1 MCFPSIVVMIREGF
15 LFTIME
21 NLELYNKVR
30 SCPDEAKKTIQ
41 AGKLKGYTDINPM
54 WRIKV
59 LTEHFGICGIG
70 WYYEEVERWT
80 DETANN
86 EIGAYIKIHLY
97 VKINDQWSK
106 PILGI
111 GGNKLCG
118 KGVGDGQNDEAWK
131 MALTDALSVACK
143 NLGIAAD
150 VYFEK
155 DRTKYDMELKA
166 EEYEH
171 NLLIAIDEAERANS
185 RHELEDVWKRY
196 SQAYE
201 KNNEFISA
209 FQRMAVKYPKQ

>member
-1 MCFPSIVVMIREGF
+1 MIREGF
-15 LFTIME
+15 YFKIME

-30 SCPDEAKKTIQ
+30 NCPEEAKKTIQ

-59 LTEHFGICGIG
+59 LTEHFGICGVG
-70 WYYEEVERWT
+70 WYYEEVEHWT

-86 EIGAYIKIHLY
+86 EIGAYIKIHLF

-150 VYFEK
+150 VYFDK
-155 DRTKYDMELKA
+155 DRTKYNIQQKEVA
-166 EEYEH
+166 EETKDTNIETALADIA
-171 NLLIAIDEAERANS
+171 NAKNKEELLS
-185 RHELEDVWKRY
+185 VWHKWAREY
-196 SQAYE
+196 GQQGTDFYN
-201 KNNEFISA
+201 KWVLKQREFT
-209 FQRMAVKYPKQ
+209 K

>member
-1 MCFPSIVVMIREGF
+1 MNLILILEVVG
-15 LFTIME
+15 

-30 SCPDEAKKTIQ
+30 QCPDEAKKTIQ

-59 LTEHFGICGIG
+59 LTEHFGVCGIG
-70 WYYEEVERWT
+70 WFYEEVERWT
-80 DETANN
+80 DITSNN

-97 VKINDQWSK
+97 IKVNDQWSK

-155 DRTKYDMELKA
+155 DRTKYNTQQEA
-166 EEYEH
+166 EKQTEEDEDV
-171 NLLIAIDEAERANS
+171 NLLIAIDEAKRATN
-185 RHELEDVWKRY
+185 RAELEDVWKRNAPY
-196 SQAYE
+196 YG
-201 KNNEFISA
+201 KNQQFISA
-209 FQRMAVKYPKQ
+209 FQKMAVKFPKQ

>member
-1 MCFPSIVVMIREGF
+1 MIREGF

-30 SCPDEAKKTIQ
+30 SCPEEAKKTIQ

-80 DETANN
+80 EETANS

-150 VYFEK
+150 VYFDK
-155 DRTKYDMELKA
+155 DRTKYNIQQKEVA
-166 EEYEH
+166 EETKDT
-171 NLLIAIDEAERANS
+171 NLETALADIANAKSKEAL
-185 RHELEDVWKRY
+185 LEVWHKWARDY
-196 SQAYE
+196 GQQGTDFYN
-201 KNNEFISA
+201 KWVLKQREFT
-209 FQRMAVKYPKQ
+209 K

>member
-1 MCFPSIVVMIREGF
+1 MG
-15 LFTIME
+15 

-59 LTEHFGICGIG
+59 LTEHFGVCGIG

-80 DETANN
+80 NETANN
-86 EIGAYIKIHLY
+86 EVGAYIKIHLY
-97 VKINDQWSK
+97 VRINDQWSK
-106 PILGI
+106 PIVGV

-150 VYFEK
+150 VYFDK
-155 DRTKYDMELKA
+155 DRTKYNNVQEP
-166 EEYEH
+166 EEEEDT
-171 NLLIAIDEAERANS
+171 NLLIAIDEAERAKN
-185 RHELEDVWKRY
+185 REELDAVWKRHAKY
-196 SQAYE
+196 YG
-201 KNNEFISA
+201 KNNEFLDVI
-209 FQRMAVKYPKQ
+209 QKMAVKYPKK